1 MKILFPTDFSENAEL
16 AAQFALDIAKRT
28 NGHILAFHAYDVPY
42 SERSMTTSLLHEMK
56 EIAHNHMKEFEQTV
70 LKPSGLKYETQV
82 SLGNPIRLCKELT
95 EKNNIELVVLGT
107 KGASGIE
114 ELLIGSNAASVI
126 QNIDVPVLVIPPES
140 KVKALS
146 TIVLATDMDL
156 RKKERPLMRLKQFAN
171 IYGSSIDVL
180 HFQDDDGV
188 KQGSREFLESQLSN
202 VEHSYSVLSHREHL
216 DKDILDHCQKKNA
229 DVVTAIT
236 KRYGFF
242 EGLFHKSL
250 TSKLAYHTN
259 IPMLA
264 LHEPK

>member
-16 AAQFALDIAKRT
+16 AAQFAIDIAKRT
-28 NGHILAFHAYDVPY
+28 NGSIIALHAYDVPY

-56 EIAHNHMKEFEQTV
+56 QIAHNHMQEFENDV
-70 LKPSGLKYETQV
+70 LSKSGVQFETQV
-82 SLGNPIRLCKELT
+82 ILGNPIRLCKELS
-95 EKNNIELVVLGT
+95 EKHNIELVVLGT

-126 QNIDVPVLVIPPES
+126 QNIDVPVLVIPPQSE
-140 KVKALS
+140 VKELKN
-146 TIVLATDMDL
+146 IVLATDMDL
-156 RKKERPLMRLKQFAN
+156 RKKERPLTRLKKFAQ

-180 HFQDDDGV
+180 HFQDDEGI
-188 KQGSREFLESQLSN
+188 KQGSREFLEEHLSD
-202 VEHSYSVLSHREHL
+202 VEHTYSVLASKEHL
-216 DKDILDHCQKKNA
+216 DKDILEHCERKNA
-229 DVVTAIT
+229 DIVTAIT

>member
-1 MKILFPTDFSENAEL
+1 MKILLPTDFSENAEL
-16 AAQFALDIAKRT
+16 AAHFAIDIAKRT
-28 NGHILAFHAYDVPY
+28 NGHVLAFHAYDVPY

-56 EIAHNHMKEFEQTV
+56 EIAHEHMDEFKSKV
-70 LKPSGLKYETQV
+70 LSPSGV
-82 SLGNPIRLCKELT
+82 SFDTKVMLGNPIRLSKNLT
-95 EKNNIELVVLGT
+95 ESEAIELVILGT

-126 QNIDVPVLVIPPES
+126 QNIDIPVLVIPPKSE
-140 KVKALS
+140 VKALKN
-146 TIVLATDMDL
+146 IVLATDMDL
-156 RKKERPLMRLKQFAN
+156 RKKERPLLRLKQFAQ
-171 IYGSSIDVL
+171 IFDSSIDVL

-188 KQGSREFLESQLSN
+188 KKGSREFLESHLN
-202 VEHSYSVLSHREHL
+202 DIPHTYSVLAQKENL
-216 DKDILDHCQKKNA
+216 DTDILNHCQKKNA

-242 EGLFHKSL
+242 EGLFKKSL
-250 TSKLAYHTN
+250 TSKLAYHTT

>member
-16 AAQFALDIAKRT
+16 AAQFAIDIAKRT

-56 EIAHNHMKEFEQTV
+56 EIANNHMEEFKQDV
-70 LKPSGLKYETQV
+70 LTPSGISFDAQV
-82 SLGNPIRLCKELT
+82 KLGNPIRLSKEFT
-95 EKNNIELVVLGT
+95 EKENIDLVILGT

-126 QNIDVPVLVIPPES
+126 QNIDVPVLVIPPNSE
-140 KVKALS
+140 VKSLDN
-146 TIVLATDMDL
+146 IVLATDMDL
-156 RKKERPLMRLKQFAN
+156 RKKERPLLRLKEFAK
-171 IYGSSIDVL
+171 IFGASINVL
-180 HFQDDDGV
+180 HFQNDEGAR
-188 KQGSREFLESQLSN
+188 QGSREFLEQHLSDID
-202 VEHSYSVLSHREHL
+202 HTYSVLAQKDHL
-216 DKDILDHCQKKNA
+216 DADILEYCEKKNA
-229 DVVTAIT
+229 DLVTAIT

-242 EGLFHKSL
+242 EGLFRKSL